1 MSGKTCTLTDPERE
15 MVKRNSLIGGSDD
28 DYDDYED
35 FDDGD
40 AKSSGHPGNPTTAR
54 RRSGGIVRGKWKA
67 SMREMR
73 MICDFKVRS
82 KLSGERD
89 LCFFS
94 FLTWWQSWLIFS

>member
-40 AKSSGHPGNPTTAR
+40 AKSSGHPGNPTTGR

-82 KLSGERD
+82 KKRYTRLFLHFYGSG
-89 LCFFS
+89 C
-94 FLTWWQSWLIFS
+94 SWSLPVR

>member
-1 MSGKTCTLTDPERE
+1 MARLATLTDPERE

-40 AKSSGHPGNPTTAR
+40 AKSSGHPGTTGR

-89 LCFFS
+89 CFLS
-94 FLTWWQSWLIFS
+94 FLTRQLWLIFS

>member
-1 MSGKTCTLTDPERE
+1 

-40 AKSSGHPGNPTTAR
+40 AKSSGHPGNPTTGR

-82 KLSGERD
+82 ILSGERD
-89 LCFFS
+89 LSFFS
-94 FLTWWQSWLIFS
+94 FLTWQSWCTQLSNL

>member
-1 MSGKTCTLTDPERE
+1 MARLATLTDPERE
-15 MVKRNSLIGGSDD
+15 MMKRNSLIGGSDD

-35 FDDGD
+35 FVDGD
-40 AKSSGHPGNPTTAR
+40 AKSSGHPGHPTTAR

-82 KLSGERD
+82 KLSGETEIYA
-89 LCFFS
+89 F
-94 FLTWWQSWLIFS
+94 